1 MILAV
6 DPGSRT
12 CGWAIVAPRTARVA
26 ALGTIVLDPDDRL
39 AKTADRKRRAE
50 QQADTLR
57 ELASEH
63 RITAIAAEAPSL
75 GGPPAARLAMAIALY
90 GSWGLLTM
98 LGRERGVPVIEVP
111 PKTWQRAVQPD
122 GAQALDVGT
131 ARARSRSIDYD
142 RLEAELAAF
151 VEGQASR
158 ALSDLAAIK
167 VSMRNHAL
175 DAVGVGV
182 YASLRLGAGRAA
194 AAMKGA
200 A

>member
-26 ALGTIVLDPDDRL
+26 ALGTIVLEPDDRVR
-39 AKTADRKRRAE
+39 KTLDRKARAE
-50 QQADTLR
+50 QQADTLL
-57 ELASEH
+57 ELAAAH
-63 RITAIAAEAPSL
+63 RVTAIAAEAPSL

-90 GSWGLLTM
+90 GSWGLITM
-98 LGRERGVPVIEVP
+98 LGRVRRVPVIEVP
-111 PKTWQRAVQPD
+111 PKTWQRAIQPD
-122 GAQALDVGT
+122 GAQTLDVGT
-131 ARARSRSIDYD
+131 ARARGRSIDYD
-142 RLEAELAAF
+142 QLFAELNRF
-151 VEGQASR
+151 VGEQASQ
-158 ALSDLAAIK
+158 ALADLAAIK

-182 YASLRLGAGRAA
+182 YAAIQLGAGQPAI
-194 AAMKGA
+194 KGA

>member
-26 ALGTIVLDPDDRL
+26 ALGTIVLEPDDRL
-39 AKTADRKRRAE
+39 RKTLDRKARAE
-50 QQADTLR
+50 RQADTFR
-57 ELASEH
+57 ELATAH

-111 PKTWQRAVQPD
+111 PKTWQHAIQPA
-122 GAQALDVGT
+122 GASELNVGT
-131 ARARSRSIDYD
+131 ARARGRSVDYD
-142 RLEAELAAF
+142 QLFAELDRF
-151 VEGQASR
+151 VGEQASQ
-158 ALSDLAAIK
+158 ALADLAAIK

-182 YASLRLGAGRAA
+182 YASIQLGAGQAA
-194 AAMKGA
+194 IKGA